1 MGPWCWLI
9 GGWYLRSLD
18 GEFRST
24 RGRRCREPDCGCGR
38 IMRGSAL
45 RDHPAAV
52 AAKNDRT
59 VRVGEER
66 FAGLDKW
73 VFYNRVAAGSS
84 GAVVTGLVIVA
95 IWAAITA

>member
-1 MGPWCWLI
+1 
-9 GGWYLRSLD
+9 
-18 GEFRST
+18 
-24 RGRRCREPDCGCGR
+24 
-38 IMRGSAL
+38 MRGSAL

-52 AAKNDRT
+52 AAKNDRS

-84 GAVVTGLVIVA
+84 GAIVTGLVVVA
-95 IWAAITA
+95 IWAAVTA